1 MNGIPRVI
9 AHPPGIHT
17 LSMGDYQDAD
27 ALSFTGAVKLLPPS
41 CPAKYRY
48 WRDNPEEPTDVFD
61 IGTAA
66 HALVFRGAHR
76 IDVIDAKNWQTK
88 AAQTAKKDARAT
100 GRIALLTDQW
110 QRVQDMA
117 EALWRHPI
125 ASALLR
131 GGAFEQSIFWKDT
144 HAGIQRKARLDFLPH
159 RTPADMYGVDYK
171 SCANAHPDS
180 CSKAL
185 WTYRYCQQAAWY
197 LDAMD
202 AMDLTSA
209 YHTPFHFIFQEKT
222 PPYVVTVAQPD
233 TDAIR
238 WGRELN
244 RTAMGIYRECVATQR
259 WGGYDDEVVPIS
271 LPTWAEY
278 QLADMDMDAVTA

>member
-1 MNGIPRVI
+1 MD
-9 AHPPGIHT
+9 
-17 LSMGDYQDAD
+17 DYQAAD
-27 ALSFTGAVKLLPPS
+27 TLSFTGAVKLLPPS

-48 WRDNPEEPTDVFD
+48 WRDNPETHNGIFD
-61 IGTAA
+61 IG
-66 HALVFRGAHR
+66 HAVHELVFGGEKR
-76 IDVIDAKNWQTK
+76 VIVVQRDTWQTK
-88 AAQTAKKDARAT
+88 DARTLRDAAYAA
-100 GRIALLTDQW
+100 GKLPILVEQW

-144 HAGIQRKARLDFLPH
+144 HAGIQRKARLDFLPQ
-159 RTPADMYGVDYK
+159 RAPADMYGVDYK

-222 PPYVVTVAQPD
+222 PPYVVTVVQPD
-233 TDAIR
+233 TDAVR

-244 RTAMGIYRECVATQR
+244 RTAMDIYRECVATQR

-271 LPTWAEY
+271 LPTYAEY
-278 QLADMDMDAVTA
+278 QLADMDMEAVTA